1 MVKVLFLVAVASAV
15 AAASAATGASSQVML
30 KAAGASFP
38 ETIYNKWFSAVSN
51 KGIKV
56 NYKAT
61 GSGTGVKLFTAGAVE
76 FGASDNAMDG
86 AAVKKVGRGVVQ
98 IPMVGGAV
106 AVVYKKNCN
115 LQLTQSQLA
124 RVFLGTIR
132 NWSALGCPAG
142 PIKVVYRSDSSGTT
156 ASFTTSLLAFSELWK
171 KVGAGKT
178 VKWPVGVGKDG
189 SSGVALFV
197 KANVGSISYVS
208 FGKAKSEGLQT
219 AGLENKKGN
228 VVQLTSKTMV
238 AGLSQVKLDAEN
250 RGADPNPA
258 GDDSYPIVLYT
269 WVLAY
274 ATGNKKLSALRD
286 TFSYMLSPVA
296 QAMANGLGFVQ
307 LPEKVRMLSIKAVQS
322 LK

>member
-1 MVKVLFLVAVASAV
+1 MVKALFLVAAASVV
-15 AAASAATGASSQVML
+15 AAASAASGTPFQVML

-38 ETIYNKWFSAVSN
+38 ETIYNKWFSAVSD

-56 NYKAT
+56 DYNAT
-61 GSGTGVKLFTAGAVE
+61 GSGTGVKLFTAGAVD
-76 FGASDNAMDG
+76 FGASDNTMDD
-86 AAVKKVGRGVVQ
+86 AEVKKVGRGVVQ

-106 AVVYKKNCN
+106 AVVYNKNCS
-115 LQLTQSQLA
+115 LQLTQCQLA
-124 RVFLGTIR
+124 RVFLGKIR
-132 NWSALGCPAG
+132 NWSELGCPAG
-142 PIKVVYRSDSSGTT
+142 HIKVVHRSDSSGTT
-156 ASFTTSLLAFSELWK
+156 ASFTTSLLAFTGLWK

-189 SSGVALFV
+189 SSGVASFV
-197 KANVGSISYVS
+197 KATDGTISYVS
-208 FGKAKSEGLQT
+208 FGVATSVGLQT

-228 VVQLTSKTMV
+228 VVKPTSMTMV
-238 AGLSQVKLDAEN
+238 AGLSQIKLDAQN

-258 GDDSYPIVLYT
+258 GDNSYPIVSYT

-274 ATGNKKLSALRD
+274 ATGNKKLSAVRD

-296 QAMANGLGFVQ
+296 QAMANGLGFVR
-307 LPEKVRMLSIKAVQS
+307 LPEDVRMLSIKAVKS